1 MHPSELL
8 EASLLMLF
16 HPPRT
21 LFLPFFLSQLQL
33 VLPSSMGPSATSS
46 RLPAMST
53 LFHPALGAPSS
64 AQPELSLSLLRLLPP
79 PAGHP
84 SRLGPACFLSC
95 AQHRAGYGGKCSYM
109 LTESKMYY
117 HPRRIED
124 EDQRVRSMTHQRSPS
139 SPLRNVPE
147 GSSLRC

>member
-8 EASLLMLF
+8 EASLLMLS

-21 LFLPFFLSQLQL
+21 LLLPFFLSQLQL
-33 VLPSSMGPSATSS
+33 ILPSMGPSATSS
-46 RLPAMST
+46 RLPAMSI

-64 AQPELSLSLLRLLPP
+64 AQPQLPLSLLRLLPP
-79 PAGHP
+79 PAGRP
-84 SRLGPACFLSC
+84 PRLGPACFLSC
-95 AQHRAGYGGKCSYM
+95 AQHRDGYGGKCSYT
-109 LTESKMYY
+109 LTESKMYF

-124 EDQRVRSMTHQRSPS
+124 EDQMVRSMTHQRSPS